1 MSATGSSATA
11 TNDCWLA
18 PSTDRGAD
26 PDQGTRA
33 EFPPKHVRSWA
44 IPSRPSQLPATSATG
59 RIRAARVVDVR
70 FPAV

>member
-26 PDQGTRA
+26 PDQATRA
-33 EFPPKHVRSWA
+33 EFPA
-44 IPSRPSQLPATSATG
+44 QARPVLAEAVEEVGLDAGSGSG
-59 RIRAARVVDVR
+59 FGRAARCL
-70 FPAV
+70 AA